1 MPRNHN
7 LGTSTLRNRNRV
19 TNKTRLKVIQGNI
32 DADPLVLDEDEEK
45 ARIVNTAGVDAEDAN
60 EHHLQAVLSA
70 ASQRHQSVGR
80 TTRGVADKPPAYIPT
95 PDSTG
100 IIDNY
105 EEFYPPH
112 RWKQPEPYVR
122 FSETVEESCASAII
136 DGFTYF
142 MDERDKEWLDRN
154 NGEARGEGTSAQ
166 GALPIS
172 GTTTRSGMSQR
183 SAKAKG
189 KEPDCNQPVTITEDE
204 FELVMGIFE
213 KITHDKTPFLHT
225 GLDSG
230 MSFPPFSDYQ
240 DVFSLPLLPSMFA
253 AFAVP
258 PWIPPPS
265 HLLRIAK
272 VIYPHWRER
281 RMERGGHRII
291 PTLNFDETDATNE
304 SYICFR
310 RREIKSAR
318 KTRASQATSS
328 DKLLRLQLE
337 LAQASELA
345 NSLLARENLQKENA
359 QQTMQVW
366 EKRLEF
372 ADLKRKFPSL
382 STKEDEELLH
392 DKERV
397 VKKPKIESAGRS
409 TGLKIRARDGDA
421 ALSVV
426 AVEAIIRPKK
436 RLAQINADME
446 RDLARRKER
455 DHGYE
460 DVVESAYQRP
470 SLPYSRRHWKSVSS
484 SSRAT
489 PSRSRDD
496 DVGEDAKPEH
506 IRYLRYRLTRLG
518 GVMLDRRDAFMQ
530 RMGISDDD
538 GALLRRRRAFGRPL
552 DSLFD
557 DVQDEEMKCRLRE
570 RWRFDQDDDPA
581 VAPEGPEEQ
590 DRVLIDDYEP
600 KYLRHMMTLLTEQD
614 HQHVN
619 NDATLYVLQE
629 GRTHP
634 VTPYRIGAPQPTG
647 RKEQQNGQRVYA
659 NGTSPLATSRQMSAS
674 VPLPSIPNG
683 IPISMQAH
691 MKGVQ
696 PLSGVPHARISNGG
710 IRPPGTPNANQV
722 PIVPSVQPSAQQAGS
737 SASPTNGSSA
747 SPTTVPVADGDV
759 ARLSPLNGTP
769 GTNGSSSHGSTH
781 DVREASIP
789 PTPEVPASNQPSGT
803 PRQKAEPQQAVSIPL
818 NGYHVPMNG
827 YAISNMPYMQHAR
840 QLNGLSPQQMKDL
853 RSVFA
858 QDPSSGMQGTPGRQI
873 QAPYVGHLV
882 PSGTHFNVQMG
893 TAANVNLKVPPGRQ
907 WNGVASPL
915 QQTPSLANVL
925 DGGGTPMLSSPHNT
939 PGIIPPR
946 TPSANGNRAVG
957 RPGNMGAVQ
966 GAVMH
971 GGQYPA
977 HSSPRL
983 PPNSPSP
990 STAAL
995 PLHQSPPRPPPTPT
1009 LKMASPSIQQSVPS
1023 SQGGY

>member
-1 MPRNHN
+1 MPRNHS

-45 ARIVNTAGVDAEDAN
+45 ARIVSTAGVDAEDAN

-70 ASQRHQSVGR
+70 ASHRHQSVGR
-80 TTRGVADKPPAYIPT
+80 TTRGVIDKPPAYIPT

-100 IIDNY
+100 VIDNY
-105 EEFYPPH
+105 EEFYPPNC
-112 RWKQPEPYVR
+112 WKQPEPYVR
-122 FSETVEESCASAII
+122 FSETVDESCTNAVI

-166 GALPIS
+166 GALPVS
-172 GTTTRSGMSQR
+172 GTTTRSGLSQR

-204 FELVMGIFE
+204 FELVMGLFE
-213 KITHDKTPFLHT
+213 KVTHDKTPFLHT

-240 DVFSLPLLPSMFA
+240 DVFSSPLLPSMFA

-258 PWIPPPS
+258 PWIPQPF

-272 VIYPHWRER
+272 GIYPYWRER
-281 RMERGGHRII
+281 RIERGGHRII
-291 PTLNFDETDATNE
+291 PTLNFDETDTNE

-310 RREIKSAR
+310 RREIKTAR

-345 NSLLARENLQKENA
+345 KYLLARENLQKENA

-366 EKRLEF
+366 EKRIEF

-397 VKKPKIESAGRS
+397 VKKPKIEPAGRI
-409 TGLKIRARDGDA
+409 TGLKIRARDNDA
-421 ALSVV
+421 GSPVV
-426 AVEAIIRPKK
+426 AAEAVIRPKE
-436 RLAQINADME
+436 RLALINAAVE
-446 RDLARRKER
+446 RDLAKRKER

-470 SLPYSRRHWKSVSS
+470 SLPYSRRHWKAMSL

-489 PSRSRDD
+489 PSLSRVD
-496 DVGEDAKPEH
+496 DVGDDAKPEH
-506 IRYLRYRLTRLG
+506 VRYLRYRLTRLG

-538 GALLRRRRAFGRPL
+538 GALLRRRHAFGQPL
-552 DSLFD
+552 DDGFGD
-557 DVQDEEMKCRLRE
+557 AEDEEMRRRLRE

-590 DRVLIDDYEP
+590 DLVLIDDYEP

-614 HQHVN
+614 HQLIN
-619 NDATLYVLQE
+619 NDATLYVLQD
-629 GRTHP
+629 GRTRP
-634 VTPYRIGAPQPTG
+634 VTPYRIGVPQPMG
-647 RKEQQNGQRVYA
+647 RKEQQNSQRVYT
-659 NGTSPLATSRQMSAS
+659 NGTSPLAASRQMSAS

-683 IPISMQAH
+683 MPISMQAH
-691 MKGVQ
+691 MKGIQ
-696 PLSGVPHARISNGG
+696 PPSAVPHARICSNGNVQ
-710 IRPPGTPNANQV
+710 PQGTPNASSSE
-722 PIVPSVQPSAQQAGS
+722 PSQRASSSPLPTKGL
-737 SASPTNGSSA
+737 SASPATA
-747 SPTTVPVADGDV
+747 PIADGDAV
-759 ARLSPLNGTP
+759 KLSSPNGTP
-769 GTNGSSSHGSTH
+769 G
-781 DVREASIP
+781 IP
-789 PTPEVPASNQPSGT
+789 PTPEVQTPSQPSGT
-803 PRQKAEPQQAVSIPL
+803 PRLKADPQQAVSIPL
-818 NGYHVPMNG
+818 NGYHHVPING
-827 YAISNMPYMQHAR
+827 YAIPNISFTPHPR

-853 RSVFA
+853 RSAFA

-882 PSGTHFNVQMG
+882 PNGTHFNMQMG
-893 TAANVNLKVPPGRQ
+893 AGANVNLKLPPGRQ

-915 QQTPSLANVL
+915 QQAPNLGSVP
-925 DGGGTPMLSSPHNT
+925 DGGGTQILFT
-939 PGIIPPR
+939 
-946 TPSANGNRAVG
+946 
-957 RPGNMGAVQ
+957 
-966 GAVMH
+966 
-971 GGQYPA
+971 
-977 HSSPRL
+977 
-983 PPNSPSP
+983 
-990 STAAL
+990 AL

-1009 LKMASPSIQQSVPS
+1009 LKMASPSMQQSVPS

>member
-1 MPRNHN
+1 MPRNHS

-45 ARIVNTAGVDAEDAN
+45 ARIVSTAGVDAEDAN

-112 RWKQPEPYVR
+112 RWKQPEAYVR

-166 GALPIS
+166 GALPVS
-172 GTTTRSGMSQR
+172 GTTTRSGLSQR

-189 KEPDCNQPVTITEDE
+189 KEPDCNQPVAITEDE
-204 FELVMGIFE
+204 FELVMGVFE
-213 KITHDKTPFLHT
+213 KTTHDKTPFLHT

-240 DVFSLPLLPSMFA
+240 EVFSSPLLPSMFA
-253 AFAVP
+253 AFVVP

-281 RMERGGHRII
+281 RTERGGHRII
-291 PTLNFDETDATNE
+291 PCLNFDETDTTNE

-310 RREIKSAR
+310 RREIKTAR

-366 EKRLEF
+366 ERRLEF
-372 ADLKRKFPSL
+372 VDLKRKFPSL

-397 VKKPKIESAGRS
+397 VKKPKLESAGRL

-421 ALSVV
+421 ASPVLAAE
-426 AVEAIIRPKK
+426 AVIRPKE
-436 RLAQINADME
+436 RLTLINATME

-460 DVVESAYQRP
+460 DVMECAYQRP
-470 SLPYSRRHWKSVSS
+470 SLPYSRRHWKSMSS
-484 SSRAT
+484 LSRAT
-489 PSRSRDD
+489 PSQSRDD
-496 DVGEDAKPEH
+496 EDAKPEH
-506 IRYLRYRLTRLG
+506 VRYLRHRLTRLG
-518 GVMLDRRDAFMQ
+518 GVMLDRTDAFMR

-538 GALLRRRRAFGRPL
+538 GTLLRRRCAFGRPL
-552 DSLFD
+552 EDIFH
-557 DVQDEEMKCRLRE
+557 DVEDEEMRCRLRE
-570 RWRFDQDDDPA
+570 RWRFDHDDDPA
-581 VAPEGPEEQ
+581 VAPEGFEEQ

-600 KYLRHMMTLLTEQD
+600 KYLRHMMTLLSEQD
-614 HQHVN
+614 HQHIN
-619 NDATLYVLQE
+619 NDASLHVLQD
-629 GRTHP
+629 GRTHI
-634 VTPYRIGAPQPTG
+634 VTPYRIGAPQPVG
-647 RKEQQNGQRVYA
+647 RKEQQNAQRAYT

-683 IPISMQAH
+683 MPISMQAH
-691 MKGVQ
+691 MKGMQ
-696 PLSGVPHARISNGG
+696 PPSSVPHARISNGG
-710 IRPPGTPNANQV
+710 VRPPGTPNTNQV
-722 PIVPSVQPSAQQAGS
+722 PVLPSVQPSAQQASS

-747 SPTTVPVADGDV
+747 SPTTVPIADGDAV
-759 ARLSPLNGTP
+759 KLSSPNGTP
-769 GTNGSSSHGSTH
+769 GVNGSSSNGSTH
-781 DVREASIP
+781 DGREASVP
-789 PTPEVPASNQPSGT
+789 PTSELLVPNQPAVV
-803 PRQKAEPQQAVSIPL
+803 RQKAEPQQAVSIPL
-818 NGYHVPMNG
+818 NGYHVPING
-827 YAISNMPYMQHAR
+827 YAIPNMPYMPHTR
-840 QLNGLSPQQMKDL
+840 QLNGLTPQQMKDL
-853 RSVFA
+853 RSAFA

-882 PSGTHFNVQMG
+882 PNGTHFNMQMG
-893 TAANVNLKVPPGRQ
+893 AGANVNLKLPPGRQ

-915 QQTPSLANVL
+915 QQAPNLGNVP
-925 DGGGTPMLSSPHNT
+925 DGGGVPILSSPHNT
-939 PGIIPPR
+939 PGVLPAR

-957 RPGNMGAVQ
+957 RPGSMGAVQ

-977 HSSPRL
+977 HSLSPRL

-990 STAAL
+990 STTAL

-1009 LKMASPSIQQSVPS
+1009 LKMASPSMQQSVPT